1 MMKITEKKDAIKT
14 AIQMEKD
21 GYAFYK
27 KAAAQTTSE
36 MGKKFF
42 DTLAKDELLHLD
54 VFQKLF
60 KDTVT
65 KQEWNDLVNSS
76 KKYAD
81 LPIFPKDLQ
90 SQNGA
95 NPDINELDALHIGMD
110 SERESI
116 DYYKQI
122 RESVRDT
129 TIKQIITEIINQEK
143 NHYMLLEQEFNH
155 LNTTGFW
162 YEMDYLGT

>member
-1 MMKITEKKDAIKT
+1 MIKITDKKDAIKT

-21 GYAFYK
+21 GYTFYK

-42 DTLAKDELLHLD
+42 DTLAKDELLHFD

-60 KDTVT
+60 KESVT

-90 SQNGA
+90 SKNGA
-95 NPDINELDALHIGMD
+95 NPDTNELDALHIAMD
-110 SERESI
+110 SEREAI
-116 DYYKQI
+116 DYYTQI
-122 RESVRDT
+122 RD
-129 TIKQIITEIINQEK
+129 
-143 NHYMLLEQEFNH
+143 
-155 LNTTGFW
+155 
-162 YEMDYLGT
+162 